1 MVDSVSFSVSEIV
14 APRPDALGLEQL
26 SGSIA
31 RYSLEELQQ
40 LKPET
45 KTEQAKKKL
54 FELRAFRDSVKAQL
68 LPIQGS
74 LRALQAQFYDKVYSQ
89 EDDAGILLTELLDY
103 KECLELDSGHL
114 SKLDSLLR
122 EDESRWAHSV

>member
-1 MVDSVSFSVSEIV
+1 MVDSVSFSVSEIA

-26 SGSIA
+26 SDSIA

-40 LKPET
+40 LKPEI

-74 LRALQAQFYDKVYSQ
+74 LRALQAQFHDKVYNQ
-89 EDDAGILLTELLDY
+89 EDDAGILLTELLCY

-114 SKLDSLLR
+114 FKLDSLLH